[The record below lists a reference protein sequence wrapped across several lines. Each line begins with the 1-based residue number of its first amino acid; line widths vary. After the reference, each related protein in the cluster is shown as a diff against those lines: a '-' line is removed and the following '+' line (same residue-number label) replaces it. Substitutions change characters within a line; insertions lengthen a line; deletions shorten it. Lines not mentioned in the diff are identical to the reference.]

1 MHNQHHEHT
10 EDSTTVRFH
19 CGSQKVFQPSKEI
32 QYLGV
37 IIDSETMTVTLT
49 PERVNSLK
57 AGCIQ
62 LLRKNRMTVR
72 EVAQVIGKIVAS
84 FVAVKY
90 GPLYYRHLEKDKT
103 RALIKIE
110 RK

>member
-1 MHNQHHEHT
+1 MHNQHHEHI

-19 CGSQKVFQPSKEI
+19 CASQKVFQPSKKI

-49 PERVNSLK
+49 HERVNSLK

-62 LLRKNRMTVR
+62 LLRKNRMAVR
-72 EVAQVIGKIVAS
+72 EVAKVIGKIVAS

-90 GPLYYRHLEKDKT
+90 EPLYYRHLEKDKN
-103 RALIKIE
+103 RALIEIE